1 MNTRREL
8 LLASTNAGKIREL
21 TELLAGVPVRLRSLT
36 EFPHL
41 DIAEETGETFDD
53 NAAIKAEF
61 YGRLTNL
68 STLADDSGLEVAA
81 LGGAPGVHS
90 ARYAGAG
97 ATDEQ
102 RTARLLEELKRA
114 EELKRGGVFDRSARF
129 VCVVALYETE
139 TEEFRFFRGVCE
151 GRIAGQPRGSHGFGY
166 DPVFIPDGYDESFAE
181 LPPDV
186 KRRIS
191 HRARAL
197 SGAKRYL
204 LGRFGSESESD
215 ETAR

>member
-1 MNTRREL
+1 MCRAMNNHREL

-21 TELLAGVPVRLRSLT
+21 TELLAGVPVKLRSLT

-41 DIAEETGETFDD
+41 DAPEETGETFDD
-53 NAAIKAEF
+53 NAAIKAAF

-68 STLADDSGLEVAA
+68 PTLADDSGLEVAA
-81 LGGAPGVHS
+81 LGNAPGVHS

-97 ATDEQ
+97 ATDAE
-102 RTARLLEELKRA
+102 RTARLLEELRRSGA
-114 EELKRGGVFDRSARF
+114 ADRSARF

-139 TEEFRFFRGVCE
+139 TGEFRFFRGVCT
-151 GRIAGQPRGSHGFGY
+151 GRIAEEPRGSHGFGY
-166 DPVFIPDGYDESFAE
+166 DPVFIPEGYEESFAE
-181 LPPDV
+181 LPPQV

-197 SGAKRYL
+197 SGAKNYL
-204 LGRFGSESESD
+204 RSRFESD
-215 ETAR
+215 SQSAESTR